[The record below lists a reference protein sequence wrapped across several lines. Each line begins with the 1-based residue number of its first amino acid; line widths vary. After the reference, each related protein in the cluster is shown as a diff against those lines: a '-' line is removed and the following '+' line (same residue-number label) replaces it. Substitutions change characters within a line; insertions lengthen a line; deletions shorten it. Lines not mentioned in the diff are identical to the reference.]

1 MKKKQ
6 LKDKNY
12 NCQRPKSTMMNNY

>member
-1 MKKKQ
+1 MKKRQ